1 MDYDGP
7 HLELVPF
14 GAGGSGHGRDQR
26 DLHAGQPGCSTASTG
41 RALPED
47 VSMEEIDRQT
57 HVPPGTWRR
66 NKTIHDMNICVF
78 STSLPDSLPNQFI
91 LHRS

>member
-1 MDYDGP
+1 VDYDGP

-57 HVPPGTWRR
+57 HVPPGTGSASQ
-66 NKTIHDMNICVF
+66 NMQPQQ
-78 STSLPDSLPNQFI
+78 SG
-91 LHRS
+91 